1 MKKLLP
7 FILFITTPFGSCSKV
22 MADITSQISSSVKLE
37 VAAAGTTADRIG
49 NSYSISGTGVT
60 TTDGTT
66 AGSLGGLGAATNGV
80 NAYTAITA
88 SQLTDGE
95 SFTYNVSHTTGDTI
109 ETSLTVG
116 EVSPFG
122 DLTSTSGGTV
132 ADLAGT
138 VDNHVISVTAGG
150 AGTTATA
157 SYVTSVTLD

>member
-7 FILFITTPFGSCSKV
+7 LIFIVSAPAY
-22 MADITSQISSSVKLE
+22 ADITSSITSSVKLE
-37 VAAAGTTADRIG
+37 VAAPGTTADRIG

-80 NAYTAITA
+80 NAYTPITA

-95 SFTYNVSHTTGDTI
+95 SYTFTVSHTTGDTI
-109 ETSLTVG
+109 STSLTTG

-122 DLTSTSGGTV
+122 DLTSTSGGT
-132 ADLAGT
+132 AGSLAGT
-138 VDNHVISVTAGG
+138 VDNHVLTVTAGG
-150 AGTTATA
+150 SGTTATGQ
-157 SYVTSVTLD
+157 YVTSVTVD

>member
-1 MKKLLP
+1 MKRLLP
-7 FILFITTPFGSCSKV
+7 LLFLVAAPAH
-22 MADITSQISSSVKLE
+22 ADITSSISSSIQLE
-37 VAAAGTTADRIG
+37 VAAPGTTADRIG
-49 NSYSISGTGVT
+49 NSYSVSGTGVT

-66 AGSLGGLGAATNGV
+66 AGSVGGLGAVTNGV

>member
-1 MKKLLP
+1 MSAP
-7 FILFITTPFGSCSKV
+7 ASY
-22 MADITSQISSSVKLE
+22 ADITSSISSSIKLE
-37 VAAAGTTADRIG
+37 VAAPGTTADRIG

-95 SFTYNVSHTTGDTI
+95 SFTYNVAHTTGDTI
-109 ETSLTVG
+109 ATSLTVG

-122 DLTSTSGGTV
+122 DLTSTSGGT
-132 ADLAGT
+132 ATNLAGT
-138 VDNHVISVTAGG
+138 VDNHVISVTAGS

-157 SYVTSVTLD
+157 SYVTSVTVD

>member
-7 FILFITTPFGSCSKV
+7 LLLLASMPASY
-22 MADITSQISSSVKLE
+22 ADITSSITSSVKLE
-37 VAAAGTTADRIG
+37 VAAPGTTADRIG

-80 NAYTAITA
+80 NAYTPITA

-95 SFTYNVSHTTGDTI
+95 SFSYTVSHTTGDTI
-109 ETSLTVG
+109 STSLTTG

-122 DLTSTSGGTV
+122 DLTSTSGGT
-132 ADLAGT
+132 AGSLAGT
-138 VDNHVISVTAGG
+138 VDNHVLTLTAGG
-150 AGTTATA
+150 SGTTATGQ
-157 SYVTSVTLD
+157 YVTTVTVD

>member
-7 FILFITTPFGSCSKV
+7 FMFLFASPCY
-22 MADITSQISSSVKLE
+22 ADITSTITSSVKLE
-37 VAAAGTTADRIG
+37 VAAPGTTADRIG
-49 NSYSISGTGVT
+49 NSYSVSGTGVT

-66 AGSLGGLGAATNGV
+66 AGSVGGLGSATNGV
-80 NAYTAITA
+80 NSYTAITA

-95 SFTYNVSHTTGDTI
+95 SFSYTVSHTTGDTI
-109 ETSLTVG
+109 ATTLTTG

-132 ADLAGT
+132 GDLDGT

-150 AGTTATA
+150 AGTTATGQ
-157 SYVTSVTLD
+157 YITSVTVD

>member
-7 FILFITTPFGSCSKV
+7 LLLLLPTASY
-22 MADITSQISSSVKLE
+22 ADITSSITSSIKLE
-37 VAAAGTTADRIG
+37 VAAPGTTADRIG
-49 NSYSISGTGVT
+49 NSYSVSGTGVT

-66 AGSLGGLGAATNGV
+66 AGSLGGLGTVTNGV

-95 SFTYNVSHTTGDTI
+95 SFTYNVAHTTGDTI
-109 ETSLTVG
+109 ATSLTVG

-122 DLTSTSGGTV
+122 DLTSTSGGT
-132 ADLAGT
+132 ATNLAGT
-138 VDNHVISVTAGG
+138 VDNHVISVTAGS

-157 SYVTSVTLD
+157 SYVTSVTVD

>member
-7 FILFITTPFGSCSKV
+7 LIFIVSAPAY
-22 MADITSQISSSVKLE
+22 ADITSSITSSVKLE
-37 VAAAGTTADRIG
+37 VAAPGTTADRIG

-80 NAYTAITA
+80 NAYTPITA

-95 SFTYNVSHTTGDTI
+95 SYTFTVSHTTGDTI
-109 ETSLTVG
+109 STSLTTG

-122 DLTSTSGGTV
+122 DLTSTSGGT
-132 ADLAGT
+132 AGSLAGT
-138 VDNHVISVTAGG
+138 VDNHVVTVTAGG
-150 AGTTATA
+150 SGTTATGQ
-157 SYVTSVTLD
+157 YVTSLTVD